1 MRESGTRGA
10 RLSLAAPH
18 PSSSAL
24 PPRRHPPT
32 LSPQPRLP
40 QEPGLETRWV
50 RPPWPHRALPSGRV
64 LPSGRGGGGGR
75 AAAAF
80 VLRCPAPSR
89 RSGCAPGRAGGGA
102 VSEAGAAP
110 PFSPLPAENIPG
122 VTVRSGCRR
131 FRPSRALLAGL
142 GAAKAESSQLS
153 VLPPSPLRGGGKQ
166 LGRRARSFS
175 QEKWEGFVASARR
188 EALSGGFARTCE
200 LFLLRRAARGSRRPV
215 CCRCAFLTASQS
227 LGTGVWRVLLNLLS
241 GCRTSDGF

>member
-1 MRESGTRGA
+1 MRV
-10 RLSLAAPH
+10 
-18 PSSSAL
+18 SAWQRPTL
-24 PPRRHPPT
+24 PPPRSLPAATRRPCRH
-32 LSPQPRLP
+32 S
-40 QEPGLETRWV
+40 
-50 RPPWPHRALPSGRV
+50 RARRRSRGSR
-64 LPSGRGGGGGR
+64 RGGCARHGRTGPCRAAAFSPRGEGGSGR

-131 FRPSRALLAGL
+131 FRPSRALLVGL